1 MCVGARVVGAAWGL
15 VVVGATAVP
24 VERGYEVS
32 GTAVACVVVGTSVA
46 CVIVGTTVACVVVG
60 TAVVMVVVLAAP
72 LVVVV
77 VEWRL
82 LAGCFLA
89 GTFWAE
95 PTVLALCAGL
105 GEWTAVTSVS
115 DG

>member
-1 MCVGARVVGAAWGL
+1 VVGAALGL
-15 VVVGATAVP
+15 VVVGATVAP
-24 VERGYEVS
+24 GDRGNEVS
-32 GTAVACVVVGTSVA
+32 GTTVACGVVGTAVACG
-46 CVIVGTTVACVVVG
+46 VVG

-105 GEWTAVTSVS
+105 GEWTAVTGVS

>member
-32 GTAVACVVVGTSVA
+32 GTAVACVVVGT
-46 CVIVGTTVACVVVG
+46 TVACVVVG

-89 GTFWAE
+89 GCFLAGTFWAE